1 LSTKHILEGQYVIF
15 MSMILIK
22 SFLFI
27 ASFFVIWYAS
37 GIIINVVDSLAHR
50 LKMSSFVISF
60 FVLGIL
66 TSIPEFSVGLNS
78 IINGRPE
85 IFVGNLLG
93 ASLIIFILV
102 IPILA
107 IFGNGIKL
115 VHQLTEKNLIFSLL
129 VVATPVF
136 LIADNLLTRTEGVF
150 LIFIYGILFYFIEK
164 KGGLLKIFEEKTL
177 PNKKNLAEI
186 ITRLIFAI
194 SVIFFTS
201 NFIVNQTIYFSQ
213 YFGISSFIISL
224 IFLSIGTN
232 LPELSLA
239 VRSVTMGKKD
249 IALGDY
255 LGSSAANTLF
265 FGILTL
271 LNGKRVVFGNYAI
284 QTLILTLLGLGI
296 FYLFS
301 RSKNDI
307 SRKEGLILL
316 LVYVVFISVELIFK

>member
-1 LSTKHILEGQYVIF
+1 MIF
-15 MSMILIK
+15 IK
-22 SFLFI
+22 LVLFI
-27 ASFFVIWYAS
+27 ASFFVVWYAS
-37 GIIINVVDSLAHR
+37 GIIINAVDSLAHR
-50 LKMSSFVISF
+50 LKMSSFAVSF

-66 TSIPEFSVGLNS
+66 TSIPELSVGLNS

-93 ASLIIFILV
+93 ASLVIFILV

-107 IFGNGIKL
+107 IFGNGVRL

-136 LIADNLLTRTEGVF
+136 LIADDLLTRTEGVF

-164 KGGLLKIFEEKTL
+164 KGGLLKIFDENTL
-177 PNKKNLAEI
+177 PKKKNLLEI
-186 ITRLIFAI
+186 ITRLVFGI

-232 LPELSLA
+232 MPELSLA
-239 VRSVTMGKKD
+239 IRSVSMGKKD

-255 LGSSAANTLF
+255 LGSAAANTLF

-271 LNGKRVVFGNYAI
+271 LNGKRVIFGNYTI
-284 QTLILTLLGLGI
+284 QTLVATLLGLGV
-296 FYLFS
+296 FYFFS

-316 LVYVVFISVELIFK
+316 LIYVLFIFVEFAFR